1 MGHNLLERSDVNAAQ
16 HASRAEGGGRRRE
29 RDDAIPPFP
38 RPHQLIRSLAPPP
51 KPPPPPKTKEKSQED
66 TSHTVPFVSL
76 LTVLSPFFCAC
87 GEGKKK
93 CVGGQGAGG
102 GRQMIFSPMLIL
114 FFRGGCF
121 AIKTRG
127 RRRRRRAKHSRTTV
141 LQL

>member
-1 MGHNLLERSDVNAAQ
+1 MMLSPLFRGLINLFARLPP
-16 HASRAEGGGRRRE
+16 RRR
-29 RDDAIPPFP
+29 RRRPRRRKRAKKIPHTQFLSFLSLQYFP
-38 RPHQLIRSLAPPP
+38 
-51 KPPPPPKTKEKSQED
+51 
-66 TSHTVPFVSL
+66 
-76 LTVLSPFFCAC
+76 PFFCAR

-127 RRRRRRAKHSRTTV
+127 RRRRRAKHSRTTV